1 MYKVIS
7 LLICDFISIGNPPLS
22 KYQENQNIQNDNI
35 DELHDT
41 EVDDLD
47 GNLIKLGPLIVAY
60 DEELCEK
67 DEIIA
72 EYETQL
78 YNLKIQ

>member
-1 MYKVIS
+1 M
-7 LLICDFISIGNPPLS
+7 
-22 KYQENQNIQNDNI
+22 
-35 DELHDT
+35 
-41 EVDDLD
+41 DDLD